1 MRRDRIGLLL
11 SDRRGNVAVIF
22 ALAMVPTVFL
32 CGMTLDY
39 ASAIYKQER
48 LNAAADS
55 AALAAVS
62 PSLMT
67 QSNSQAA
74 TVATNVF
81 SAQASAISGVTYST
95 PQVTVTQS
103 GLTRTATVTYTASSS
118 NIFPNVL
125 GKAAWPLQGSSTASS
140 SSAPNIDIYMM
151 LDNSPSMALAAT
163 TAGINTMLAN
173 TPQQENGQ
181 GCAFACHQSNPN
193 STDTPGNPAGWD
205 NYKLAQS
212 LGVVTRIQ
220 NMATATK
227 SLTSTATSLAAQYN
241 STYRMGVY
249 TFNSSDLGTPLTT
262 VQSLTTNLPLA
273 GTAASTVD
281 VLEVYT
287 QNKITSSVYNYDS
300 DTDFASAMSAINNIM
315 GTPGTGGAGSS
326 PQAILFIVTD
336 GVESKQASTS
346 TCSQK
351 VIVHH
356 GITRCVQA
364 FDTSLCSTVKSRGIK
379 IAILYTQYLP
389 LPTDNFYQNYVA
401 NFQSNIGPN
410 LQSCASS
417 GLYFSVSTDDDIT
430 AAMTTLFKNAVQAVE
445 SHLSN

>member
-1 MRRDRIGLLL
+1 MRGSHIDRFLRDG
-11 SDRRGNVAVIF
+11 SGNIAVTF
-22 ALAMVPTVFL
+22 ALAMVPAVFL

-48 LNAAADS
+48 LNSAADS

-62 PSLMT
+62 PSLTT
-67 QSNSQAA
+67 QTTTQAA

-81 SAQASAISGVTYST
+81 SAQASAISGVTYSA
-95 PQVTVTQS
+95 PNVTVTQS
-103 GLTRTATVTYTASSS
+103 GLTRTATVTYTATST

-125 GKAAWPLQGSSTASS
+125 GQAAWPLSGTATASA

-163 TAGINTMLAN
+163 TAGVNTMLAN
-173 TPQQENGQ
+173 TRQQEGGA

-212 LGVVTRIQ
+212 LNVVTRIQ

-227 SLTSTATSLAAQYN
+227 SLTSTAASLATQYN

-249 TFNSSDLGTPLTT
+249 TFASSDLGTPLTT
-262 VQSLTTNLPLA
+262 VQSLTTNLTLA
-273 GTAASTVD
+273 GTSAAAVD
-281 VLEVYT
+281 VLEVYS
-287 QNKITSSVYNYDS
+287 QNKLTSSLYNFDS
-300 DTDFASAMSAINNIM
+300 DTDFGSATSAVNSIM
-315 GTPGTGGAGSS
+315 ATPGTGGAGSS

-336 GVESKQASTS
+336 GVESKQSS
-346 TCSQK
+346 TCSQT
-351 VIVHH
+351 VLNHH
-356 GITRCVQA
+356 GITRCVQP
-364 FDTSLCSTVKSRGIK
+364 FDTSQCTTIKNRGIK
-379 IAILYTQYLP
+379 IAVLYTQYLP

-401 NFQSNIGPN
+401 RFQNNIGPN

-417 GLYFSVSTDDDIT
+417 GLYFAVSTDDDIT
-430 AAMTTLFKNAVQAVE
+430 AAMTSLFKTAVQAVQ